1 MNEDEHDTT
10 TDDAAAEAAFAGG
23 FEAETPKRPEPR
35 AAPGKDQPAETP
47 REIKPNGK
55 ADPDYVQITRSD
67 WDNVR
72 TAAAKTATYDQQL
85 SKAFGTIGNLQKV
98 INGLRDQTPQGR
110 KIEVSR
116 EAFAD
121 LERDF
126 PELAN
131 STRAALER
139 ALSGVNGNGADPAV
153 IRRMLNEHTS
163 EREVEVLEDAHPDW
177 RDIVGAVD
185 VSQQMP
191 DPNNPFRKW
200 LATKDAGY
208 QRRINGTESAAV
220 VMRAINLFQRET
232 QTRTQTRQAQAAR
245 ADARTDRI
253 RQAVQPRGDGAAPAA
268 DATNDVEA
276 AFESGFKNR

>member
-1 MNEDEHDTT
+1 MNEDDNDTTT

-35 AAPGKDQPAETP
+35 ADPGKVQPAETP
-47 REIKPNGK
+47 RETKPNGK
-55 ADPDYVQITRSD
+55 DPDYVQITRSD

-139 ALSGVNGNGADPAV
+139 ALSGVHGNGADPAV

-245 ADARTDRI
+245 ADTRTDRI

-276 AFESGFKNR
+276 AFAAGFKNR